1 MLIHTAEA
9 NTASSSRQQGH
20 KRKRL
25 IVSVFDQFPKPP
37 CAQLLGWDLIAADP
51 QTGTV
56 RISFQATDAFCNPG
70 GNIQG
75 GMLAAML
82 DDTLGPTILVK
93 TGGTHYCATL
103 DLNVRF
109 IAPARPGTLVG
120 EGRVVRSGST
130 IAFLEGELHDADGNL
145 IATATAAARIV
156 PTDRLDRQTTA
167 DG

>member
-1 MLIHTAEA
+1 M
-9 NTASSSRQQGH
+9 
-20 KRKRL
+20 
-25 IVSVFDQFPKPP
+25 SVFDQFPKPP
-37 CAQLLGWDLIAADP
+37 CARLLGWDLIDADS

-56 RISFQATDAFCNPG
+56 RVNFQATDAFCNPG

-75 GMLAAML
+75 GLLAAML

-109 IAPARPGTLVG
+109 IAPARPGLLVG

-130 IAFLEGELHDADGNL
+130 IAFLEGELHDTDGNL

-156 PTDRLDRQTTA
+156 PTDRLNRQATRGA
-167 DG
+167 